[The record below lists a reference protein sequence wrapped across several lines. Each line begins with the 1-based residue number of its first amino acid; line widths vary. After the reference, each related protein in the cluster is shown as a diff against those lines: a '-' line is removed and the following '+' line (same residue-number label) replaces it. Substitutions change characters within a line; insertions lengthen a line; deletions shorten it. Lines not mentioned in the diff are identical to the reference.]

1 MTSRFMDIMLTPDV
15 QAAQARCYGRS
26 QRRPGHA
33 GPERLGEQEAAFIA
47 GMDSFYLASVNPD
60 GWPYV
65 QHRGGSR
72 GFLKV
77 LGPSTLGFADLKG
90 NRQLLTT
97 GHLAHDGRVCLFL
110 MNYPLQA
117 RLKILGRAQVLD
129 VQEDPALA
137 EALVEPGRAPA
148 TERLFRIQ
156 VEAFD
161 WNCPQH
167 ITRRFTEEEISRAIR
182 PLQQR
187 IADLEAELASLV
199 PGSGSSS
206 PATARSR
213 TAGPP
218 HTP

>member
-1 MTSRFMDIMLTPDV
+1 MTSRFMELMLTPDV

-26 QRRPGHA
+26 HSRPHDA
-33 GPERLGEQEAAFIA
+33 APERFGADEVAFIA
-47 GMDSFYLASVNPD
+47 GMDSFYLGTVNQD

-65 QHRGGSR
+65 QHRGGTQ

-77 LGPSTLGFADLKG
+77 LDPSTLGFADLKG

-97 GHLAHDGRVCLFL
+97 GHLARDNRVCLFL
-110 MNYPLQA
+110 MSYPLQA
-117 RLKILGRAQVLD
+117 RLKILGRAQVLA
-129 VQEDPALA
+129 VQEDPELA
-137 EALVEPGRAPA
+137 RTLIDPGRAAA

-167 ITRRFTEEEISRAIR
+167 ITRRFTEAEVSQAIR

-187 IADLEAELASLV
+187 IADLEAELARRDKH
-199 PGSGSSS
+199 
-206 PATARSR
+206 A
-213 TAGPP
+213 
-218 HTP
+218 